1 MEESFCLRG
10 LKLIRSKVVL
20 DYAEFQLLEYLIERA
35 EQGTYW
41 DSLSRARAHE
51 DIDLMLQNIIVK
63 TRWAGLEEELKRLKE
78 DTDVEEPVI

>member
-10 LKLIRSKVVL
+10 LKVIRAKVAL

-41 DSLSRARAHE
+41 DSLSRARAH
-51 DIDLMLQNIIVK
+51 DHIDPMLQNIIVK

-78 DTDVEEPVI
+78 ETDVEEPVI